1 MIHYNKIIIVII
13 IITIIIIYI
22 LNKYRFSSHLNGGLM
37 FFAFFLFVTVLVSA
51 SCEAQVAHF
60 EIDAFLQ
67 FQRSDE
73 ALPARHFHLLRH
85 DEVTRS
91 DGL

>member
-1 MIHYNKIIIVII
+1 
-13 IITIIIIYI
+13 
-22 LNKYRFSSHLNGGLM
+22 M
-37 FFAFFLFVTVLVSA
+37 FFAFFRRVTGSVSA

-73 ALPARHFHLLRH
+73 ALPARHFHFLRH

-91 DGL
+91 DGTREFFRDISIFFDMF